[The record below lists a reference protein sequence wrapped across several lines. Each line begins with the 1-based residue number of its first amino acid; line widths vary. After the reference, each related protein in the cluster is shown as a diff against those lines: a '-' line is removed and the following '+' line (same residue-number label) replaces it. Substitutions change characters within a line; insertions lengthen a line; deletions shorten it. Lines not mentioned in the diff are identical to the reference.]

1 MRLENI
7 NLDCVDSAA
16 AGTFW
21 AQALGAEIITREP
34 TLWEA
39 RLHVGEFWMDLCFET
54 VPEPGP
60 GPREHRLH
68 LDLAGGPD
76 HAATVERLI
85 AQGARPLDICQGEV
99 AWTVLADPEGRPFC
113 VLEDRPEYQGTGP
126 IAALPLDSTEPARD
140 VKFWQ
145 AMTGWDRAD
154 HRVPAL
160 RHPSG
165 QGPLLELCPEQGPKG
180 ALKNRMHLDVR
191 PTDGQTQEELVEVT
205 VRCGAEVITPTG
217 RFPWTILMDPSG
229 NEFCILA
236 AA

>member
-7 NLDCVDSAA
+7 NLDCVDSAV

-21 AQALGAEIITREP
+21 AAALGAEIITREP

-39 RLHVGEFWMDLCFET
+39 RLRMGEFWMDLCFET

-60 GPREHRLH
+60 GPREHRMH
-68 LDLAGGPD
+68 LDLAGRPD
-76 HAATVERLI
+76 DAATVARMLGL
-85 AQGARPLDICQGEV
+85 GARPLDIGQGDV

-126 IAALPLDSTEPARD
+126 IAALPLDSADPDRD
-140 VKFWQ
+140 ALFWQ
-145 AMTGWDRAD
+145 TVTGWERAN
-154 HRVPAL
+154 HQVPAL
-160 RHPSG
+160 RHPSRL
-165 QGPLLELCPEQGPKG
+165 GPLLELCPEQGPKD
-180 ALKNRMHLDVR
+180 ARKNRMHLDVR
-191 PTDGQTQEELVEVT
+191 PTGGQTQEELVDLA
-205 VRCGAEVITPTG
+205 VRGGAEVIVPAG
-217 RFPWTILMDPSG
+217 RHPWAILTDPSG